1 MLYCTKCGSD
11 LKGNRVRCPVCGYE
25 VQKMK
30 MDLSKPL
37 TEKNEKGGQIRA
49 QSRKGHRDPD
59 GILHP

>member
-30 MDLSKPL
+30 MDKR
-37 TEKNEKGGQIRA
+37 ENHGHHRYRIREMRE
-49 QSRKGHRDPD
+49 RKGKTDHNAELKGP
-59 GILHP
+59 